1 MISILQYAS
10 KQIEITTYITRRPK
24 RASQGGQTSAGIDM
38 QYDILLTTARRKGK
52 QEQRLTVLS
61 ALNKLIRKRRYF
73 RGDTLIV
80 G

>member
-38 QYDILLTTARRKGK
+38 H
-52 QEQRLTVLS
+52 
-61 ALNKLIRKRRYF
+61 ALNKLIRGRR
-73 RGDTLIV
+73 
-80 G
+80 